1 MASLKR
7 PTIPVWAINQL
18 ARQRPDTIDDLIK
31 THRSLARAKD
41 PQKLRN
47 LSRHRRELVGALT
60 DQARDLLIDAG
71 HAPSRQ
77 TIDRIS
83 STLLATSS
91 PEEEDLL
98 KKGRLE
104 RELTPG
110 GFEEAFTD
118 LPAFEDVGDAASTEA
133 KERAKKEM
141 RDLATEA
148 REAKDKARA
157 LSRDAARI
165 RRDADAIDNEAR
177 RWTRRAE
184 QLEKKIKDLEG

>member
-18 ARQRPDTIDDLIK
+18 ARQRPEAIDGLIEA
-31 THRSLARAKD
+31 HRSLARVED
-41 PQKLRN
+41 PQKLRE
-47 LSRHRRELVGALT
+47 LSRHRRQLIGALT
-60 DQARDLLIDAG
+60 DQARDLLTDAG

-83 STLLATSS
+83 STLLAASS

-118 LPAFEDVGDAASTEA
+118 LPAFEDVGDDASTEA
-133 KERAKKEM
+133 KERAEKEAQA
-141 RDLATEA
+141 LTAEA

-157 LSRDAARI
+157 LSRDAARL
-165 RRDADAIDNEAR
+165 RREADEIDNEAR
-177 RWTRRAE
+177 ALTRRADR
-184 QLEKKIKDLEG
+184 LEKKIKDLEG